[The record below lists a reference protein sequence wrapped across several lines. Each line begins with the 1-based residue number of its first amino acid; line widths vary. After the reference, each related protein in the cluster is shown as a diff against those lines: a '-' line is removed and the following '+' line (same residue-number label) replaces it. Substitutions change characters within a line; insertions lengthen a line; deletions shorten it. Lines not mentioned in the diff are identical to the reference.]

1 MSILKNKKLY
11 FIVIVLTAFAIMTAG
26 ILRDTVAED
35 FCVFAG
41 EESFDD
47 GSLIVMNAVSDV
59 TVTGDAVYEARL
71 FGVIPIKTV
80 SANVISSREL
90 VAAGKP
96 FGVKLY
102 TDGVLVVGLGD
113 VETADGIV
121 SPAREAGIETGDI
134 VLSVNKQSVMTNED
148 ISHLVNES
156 AREIEVE
163 ILRKDKTHTFKVKP
177 AFTESGTKI
186 GMWVRDSTAGIGTIT
201 FVDKQTG
208 MFGGLGHAICD
219 VDTGEIMP
227 LLHGSVVTAQVN
239 GVIKGK
245 AGSPGEL
252 TGIINEKEEI
262 GTILTNSETGVY
274 GTLSDLNGIDTSRL
288 YETGS
293 RSNVKTGKATIV
305 CDVGDGTREYEI
317 EIEKV
322 YNGTSKTKNMSVKVT
337 DKALLSKTG
346 GIVQGMSGSPII
358 QNGKLIG
365 AVTHVLVNDST
376 RGYAIFIENMLKEAG
391 G

>member
-11 FIVIVLTAFAIMTAG
+11 FVIIVLTAFAIMTTG
-26 ILRDTVAED
+26 ILRDRVAED

-90 VAAGKP
+90 VAAGSP

-113 VETADGIV
+113 VETAEGIV
-121 SPAREAGIETGDI
+121 SPAREAGIETGDV
-134 VLSVNKQSVMTNED
+134 VLSVNGQNVMTNED
-148 ISHLVNES
+148 ISRLVNDSEQ
-156 AREIEVE
+156 EMEFE
-163 ILRKDKTHTFKVKP
+163 ILRKDKSFKVKVKP
-177 AFTESGTKI
+177 AFTDAGNKI
-186 GMWVRDSTAGIGTIT
+186 GMWVRDSTAGIGTVT

-208 MFGGLGHAICD
+208 MFGGLGHGICD
-219 VDTGEIMP
+219 IDTGEIMP

-262 GTILTNSETGVY
+262 GTILKNTQTGVY
-274 GTLSDLNGIDTSRL
+274 GTLSDLGGIDTSRL
-288 YETGS
+288 
-293 RSNVKTGKATIV
+293 
-305 CDVGDGTREYEI
+305 
-317 EIEKV
+317 
-322 YNGTSKTKNMSVKVT
+322 TKWCK
-337 DKALLSKTG
+337 
-346 GIVQGMSGSPII
+346 
-358 QNGKLIG
+358 NGKS
-365 AVTHVLVNDST
+365 DD
-376 RGYAIFIENMLKEAG
+376 NMRRR
-391 G
+391 

>member
-11 FIVIVLTAFAIMTAG
+11 FVIIVLTAFAIMTTG
-26 ILRDTVAED
+26 ILRDRVAED

-90 VAAGKP
+90 VAAGSP

-113 VETADGIV
+113 VETAEGIV
-121 SPAREAGIETGDI
+121 SPAREAGIETGDV
-134 VLSVNKQSVMTNED
+134 VLSVNGQNVMTNED
-148 ISHLVNES
+148 ISRLVNDSEQ
-156 AREIEVE
+156 EMEFE
-163 ILRKDKTHTFKVKP
+163 ILRKDKSFKVKVKP
-177 AFTESGTKI
+177 AFTDAGNKI
-186 GMWVRDSTAGIGTIT
+186 GMWVRDSTAGIGTVT

-208 MFGGLGHAICD
+208 MFGGLGHGICD
-219 VDTGEIMP
+219 IDTGEIMP

-262 GTILTNSETGVY
+262 GTILKNTQTGVY
-274 GTLSDLNGIDTSRL
+274 GTLSDLGVIDTSRL
-288 YETGS
+288 YETCS
-293 RSNVKTGKATIV
+293 RSGVKTGKATII
-305 CDVGDGTREYEI
+305 CDVGDGTKEYAV

-322 YNGTSKTKNMSVKVT
+322 YNGTSKTKNMSIRVT
-337 DKALLSKTG
+337 DKELLSKTG

-365 AVTHVLVNDST
+365 AVTHVLVNDSSK
-376 RGYAIFIENMLKEAG
+376 GYAIFIENMLDATA
-391 G
+391 

>member
-11 FIVIVLTAFAIMTAG
+11 FVIIVLTAFAIMTTG
-26 ILRDTVAED
+26 ILRDRVAED

-90 VAAGKP
+90 VAAGSP

-113 VETADGIV
+113 VETAEGIV
-121 SPAREAGIETGDI
+121 SPAREAGIETGDV
-134 VLSVNKQSVMTNED
+134 VLSVNGQNVMTNED
-148 ISHLVNES
+148 ISRLVNDSEQ
-156 AREIEVE
+156 EMEFE
-163 ILRKDKTHTFKVKP
+163 ILRKDKSFKVKVKP
-177 AFTESGTKI
+177 AFTDAGNKI
-186 GMWVRDSTAGIGTIT
+186 GMWVRDSTAGIGTVT

-208 MFGGLGHAICD
+208 MFGGLGHGICD
-219 VDTGEIMP
+219 IDTGEIMP

-262 GTILTNSETGVY
+262 GTILKNTQTGVY
-274 GTLSDLNGIDTSRL
+274 GTLSDLGGIDTSRL
-288 YETGS
+288 YETCS
-293 RSNVKTGKATIV
+293 RSGVKTGKATII
-305 CDVGDGTREYEI
+305 CDVGDGTKEYAV

-322 YNGTSKTKNMSVKVT
+322 YNGTSKTKNMSIRVT
-337 DKALLSKTG
+337 DKELLSKTG

-365 AVTHVLVNDST
+365 AVTHVLVNDSSK
-376 RGYAIFIENMLKEAG
+376 GYAIFIENMLDATA
-391 G
+391 

>member
-1 MSILKNKKLY
+1 MYLLFFAKSAAVVVLLRRTLY
-11 FIVIVLTAFAIMTAG
+11 APIA
-26 ILRDTVAED
+26 LR
-35 FCVFAG
+35 FAG

-90 VAAGKP
+90 VAAGSP

-113 VETADGIV
+113 VETAEGIV
-121 SPAREAGIETGDI
+121 SPAREAGIETGDV
-134 VLSVNKQSVMTNED
+134 VLSVNGQNVMTNED
-148 ISHLVNES
+148 ISRLVSDS
-156 AREIEVE
+156 AQEMEFE
-163 ILRKDKTHTFKVKP
+163 ILRKDKSFKVKVKP
-177 AFTESGTKI
+177 AFTDAGSKI
-186 GMWVRDSTAGIGTIT
+186 GMWVRDSTAGIGTVT

-208 MFGGLGHAICD
+208 MFGGLGHGICD
-219 VDTGEIMP
+219 IDTGEIMP

-262 GTILTNSETGVY
+262 GTILKNTQTGVY
-274 GTLSDLNGIDTSRL
+274 GTLSDLGGIDTSRL
-288 YETGS
+288 YETCS
-293 RSNVKTGKATIV
+293 RSGVKTGKATII
-305 CDVGDGTREYEI
+305 CDVGDGTKEYAV

-322 YNGTSKTKNMSVKVT
+322 YNGTSKTKNMSVRVT
-337 DKALLSKTG
+337 DKELLSKTG

-365 AVTHVLVNDST
+365 AVTHVLVNDPQT
-376 RGYAIFIENMLKEAG
+376 GYGIFIENMLEAVG
-391 G
+391 

>member
-11 FIVIVLTAFAIMTAG
+11 FVIIVLTAFAIMTTG
-26 ILRDTVAED
+26 ILRDRVAED

-90 VAAGKP
+90 VAAGSP

-113 VETADGIV
+113 VETAEGIV
-121 SPAREAGIETGDI
+121 SPAREAGIETGDV
-134 VLSVNKQSVMTNED
+134 VLSVNGQNVMTNED
-148 ISHLVNES
+148 ISRLVSDS
-156 AREIEVE
+156 AQEMEFE
-163 ILRKDKTHTFKVKP
+163 ILRKDKSFKVKVKP
-177 AFTESGTKI
+177 AFTDAGNKI
-186 GMWVRDSTAGIGTIT
+186 GMWVRDSTAGIGTVT

-208 MFGGLGHAICD
+208 MFGGLGHGICD
-219 VDTGEIMP
+219 IDTGEIMP

-262 GTILTNSETGVY
+262 GTILKNTQTGVY
-274 GTLSDLNGIDTSRL
+274 GTLSDLDAIDTSRL
-288 YETGS
+288 YETCS
-293 RSNVKTGKATIV
+293 RSGVKTGKATII
-305 CDVGDGTREYEI
+305 CDVGDGTKEYAV

-322 YNGTSKTKNMSVKVT
+322 YNGTSKTKNMSIRVT
-337 DKALLSKTG
+337 DKELLSKTG

-365 AVTHVLVNDST
+365 AVTHVLVNDSS
-376 RGYAIFIENMLKEAG
+376 RGYAIFIENMLDAMK
-391 G
+391 

>member
-11 FIVIVLTAFAIMTAG
+11 FVIIVLTAFAIMTTG
-26 ILRDTVAED
+26 ILRDRVAED

-90 VAAGKP
+90 VAAGSP

-113 VETADGIV
+113 VETAEGIV
-121 SPAREAGIETGDI
+121 SPAREAGIETGDV
-134 VLSVNKQSVMTNED
+134 VLSVNGQNVMTNED
-148 ISHLVNES
+148 ISRLVSDSEQ
-156 AREIEVE
+156 EMEFE
-163 ILRKDKTHTFKVKP
+163 ILRKDKSFRVKVKP
-177 AFTESGTKI
+177 AFTDAGNKI
-186 GMWVRDSTAGIGTIT
+186 GMWVRDSTAGIGTVT

-208 MFGGLGHAICD
+208 MFGGLGHGICD
-219 VDTGEIMP
+219 IDTGEIMP

-262 GTILTNSETGVY
+262 GTILKNTQTGVY
-274 GTLSDLNGIDTSRL
+274 GTLSDLGGIDTSRL
-288 YETGS
+288 YETCS
-293 RSNVKTGKATIV
+293 RSGVKTGKATII
-305 CDVGDGTREYEI
+305 CDVGDGTKEYAV

-322 YNGTSKTKNMSVKVT
+322 YNGTSKTKNMSIRVT
-337 DKALLSKTG
+337 DKELLSKTG

-365 AVTHVLVNDST
+365 AVTHVLVNDSSK
-376 RGYAIFIENMLKEAG
+376 GYAIFIENMLDAMK
-391 G
+391 

>member
-11 FIVIVLTAFAIMTAG
+11 FVIIVLTAFAIMTTG
-26 ILRDTVAED
+26 ILRDRVAED

-90 VAAGKP
+90 VAAGSP

-113 VETADGIV
+113 VETAEGIV
-121 SPAREAGIETGDI
+121 SPAREAGIETGDV
-134 VLSVNKQSVMTNED
+134 VLSVNGQNVMTNED
-148 ISHLVNES
+148 ISRLVNDSEQ
-156 AREIEVE
+156 EMEFE
-163 ILRKDKTHTFKVKP
+163 ILRKDKSFKVKVKP
-177 AFTESGTKI
+177 AFTDAGNKI
-186 GMWVRDSTAGIGTIT
+186 GMWVRDSTAGIGTVT

-208 MFGGLGHAICD
+208 MFGGLGHGICD
-219 VDTGEIMP
+219 IDTGEIMP

-262 GTILTNSETGVY
+262 GTILKNTQTGVY
-274 GTLSDLNGIDTSRL
+274 GTLSDLGGIDTSRL
-288 YETGS
+288 YETCS
-293 RSNVKTGKATIV
+293 RSGVKTGKATII
-305 CDVGDGTREYEI
+305 CDVGDGTKEYAV

-322 YNGTSKTKNMSVKVT
+322 YNGTSKTKNMSIRVT
-337 DKALLSKTG
+337 DKELLSKTG

-365 AVTHVLVNDST
+365 AVTHVLVNDSSK
-376 RGYAIFIENMLKEAG
+376 GYAIFIENMLDAM
-391 G
+391 

>member
-11 FIVIVLTAFAIMTAG
+11 FVIIVLTAFAIMTTG
-26 ILRDTVAED
+26 ILRDRVAED

-90 VAAGKP
+90 VAAGSP

-113 VETADGIV
+113 VETAEGIV
-121 SPAREAGIETGDI
+121 SPAREAGIETGDV
-134 VLSVNKQSVMTNED
+134 VLSVNGQNVMTNED
-148 ISHLVNES
+148 ISRLVNDSEQ
-156 AREIEVE
+156 EMEFE
-163 ILRKDKTHTFKVKP
+163 ILRKNKSFKVKVKP
-177 AFTESGTKI
+177 AFTDAGNKI
-186 GMWVRDSTAGIGTIT
+186 GMWVRDSTAGIGTVT

-208 MFGGLGHAICD
+208 MFGGLGHGICD
-219 VDTGEIMP
+219 IDTGEIMP

-262 GTILTNSETGVY
+262 GTILKNTQTGVY
-274 GTLSDLNGIDTSRL
+274 GTLSDLGGIDTSRL
-288 YETGS
+288 YETCA
-293 RSNVKTGKATIV
+293 RSGVKKGKATII
-305 CDVGDGTREYEI
+305 CDVGDGTKEYAV

-322 YNGTSKTKNMSVKVT
+322 YNGTSKTKNMSIRVT
-337 DKALLSKTG
+337 DKELLSKTG

-365 AVTHVLVNDST
+365 AVTHVLVNDSSK
-376 RGYAIFIENMLKEAG
+376 GYAIFIENMLDAMK
-391 G
+391 

>member
-1 MSILKNKKLY
+1 MRVLKNKKLY
-11 FIVIVLTAFAIMTAG
+11 FVIIVLTAFAVMAAG
-26 ILRDTVAED
+26 MLRDSVAED
-35 FCVFAG
+35 FCVFEG

-59 TVTGDAVYEARL
+59 TVSGDAVYEARL

-90 VAAGKP
+90 VAAGRP

-113 VETADGIV
+113 IETAEGIV
-121 SPAREAGIETGDI
+121 SPAKDAGVEIGDI
-134 VLSVNKQSVMTNED
+134 VLSVDGQSVMTNED
-148 ISHLVNES
+148 ISHLVSGGKN
-156 AREIEVE
+156 EIEFE
-163 ILRKDKTHTFKVKP
+163 ILRNEVTHTFKVKP
-177 AFTESGTKI
+177 AFTDSGTKI

-208 MFGGLGHAICD
+208 MFGGLGHGICD

-227 LLHGSVVTAQVN
+227 LLHGSVVTAQVS

-245 AGSPGEL
+245 AGAPGEL
-252 TGIINEKEEI
+252 TGIINDKEEI
-262 GTILTNSETGVY
+262 GTLLTNCETGVY
-274 GTLSDLNGIDTSRL
+274 GTLSDLSGIDTERV

-293 RSNVKTGKATIV
+293 RSSVKTGEATII
-305 CDVGDGTREYEI
+305 CDVGDGTKEYSI
-317 EIEKV
+317 KIEKV
-322 YNGTSKTKNMSVKVT
+322 YNGTSKTKNMSIKVT
-337 DKALLSKTG
+337 DKDLLKKTG

-358 QNGKLIG
+358 QDGKLIG
-365 AVTHVLVNDST
+365 AVTHVLVNDPT
-376 RGYAIFIENMLKEAG
+376 GGYAIFIENMLDAVK
-391 G
+391 

>member
-11 FIVIVLTAFAIMTAG
+11 FAIIILTAFALMTAG
-26 ILRDTVAED
+26 ILRDNVVED
-35 FCVFAG
+35 FCVFEG

-59 TVTGDAVYEARL
+59 TVSGDALYEARL

-90 VAAGKP
+90 VAAGRP

-113 VETADGIV
+113 VETAEGIL
-121 SPAREAGIETGDI
+121 SPAMEAGIEVGDV
-134 VLSVNKQSVMTNED
+134 VLSVNGQKVMTNED
-148 ISHLVNES
+148 ISHLVNASDGEL
-156 AREIEVE
+156 EFE
-163 ILRKDKTHTFKVKP
+163 ILRKNETHSLKLKP
-177 AFTESGTKI
+177 AFTDSGTKI

-208 MFGGLGHAICD
+208 MFGGLGHGICD

-227 LLHGSVVTAQVN
+227 LLHGSVVRAEVN

-252 TGIINEKEEI
+252 TGVINDKEEI
-262 GTILTNSETGVY
+262 GTLLVNSETGVY
-274 GTLSDLNGIDTSRL
+274 GTLSDLSGIDTARL

-293 RSNVKTGKATIV
+293 RSSVKTGEAIII
-305 CDVGDGTREYEI
+305 CDVGDGTKEYSV

-322 YNGTSKTKNMSVKVT
+322 YNGTSKTKNMSIKVT
-337 DKALLSKTG
+337 DKDLLSKTG

-365 AVTHVLVNDST
+365 AVTHVLVNDSE
-376 RGYAIFIENMLKEAG
+376 RGYAIFIENMLGKAG